1 MEKMEKILYSIFYM
15 EYKIDLSQLLLNNL
29 DEPKYETT
37 VESRIWILHFI
48 KLSSNLYEDLF
59 KKLNVFPEN
68 HIDTKD
74 ICFLVKYVSNTY
86 YDQLI
91 KLDVY
96 DYDFFMFFTKF
107 TLYVLLEKYF
117 MMEYDKSKI
126 DKLFIMYI
134 SSFAIHKKK
143 SISYVERIR
152 IFYNE
157 LIKSI
162 SEPFYL

>member
-1 MEKMEKILYSIFYM
+1 MEN
-15 EYKIDLSQLLLNNL
+15 KIDLSQLLLNNF

-48 KLSSNLYEDLF
+48 KLSGNLYEDLF

-68 HIDTKD
+68 HIDAKD

-143 SISYVERIR
+143 SISFVERIR

-162 SEPFYL
+162 SEPFDS